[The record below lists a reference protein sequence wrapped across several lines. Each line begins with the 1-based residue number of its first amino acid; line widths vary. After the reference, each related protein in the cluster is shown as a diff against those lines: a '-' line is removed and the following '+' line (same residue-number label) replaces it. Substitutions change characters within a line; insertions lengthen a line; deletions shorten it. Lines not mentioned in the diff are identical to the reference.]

1 MKFNRSEIMR
11 NAWNIRRESG
21 CTMSIALKKAW
32 AVAKKGNKMFTEE
45 TLKNFIRCEKY
56 NFDSHEEALKTFS
69 AGLNIPTITG
79 RSDKQ
84 VSYAESLRNR
94 VLYNMM
100 YATNDYMELIF
111 EAMCVRSLSPE
122 ELADNA
128 KEYNETVEEY
138 IRNYIAYNSS
148 PEIYLA
154 LTECDA
160 GKLIDGL
167 R

>member
-1 MKFNRSEIMR
+1 MR

-21 CTMSIALKKAW
+21 CTMSVALKKAW

-45 TLKNFIRCEKY
+45 TLKNFIRYEKY
-56 NFDSHEEALKTFS
+56 NFDSREKALKTFS

-111 EAMCVRSLSPE
+111 EAMCVRSLS
-122 ELADNA
+122 
-128 KEYNETVEEY
+128 T
-138 IRNYIAYNSS
+138 
-148 PEIYLA
+148 
-154 LTECDA
+154 
-160 GKLIDGL
+160 
-167 R
+167 